1 MPHIDVQAKQ
11 IECVTHKAGASS
23 HEEQNML
30 FMAVCSGLFCVSGQS
45 STDQ

>member
-23 HEEQNML
+23 YEENNL
-30 FMAVCSGLFCVSGQS
+30 FIAVCSGFFAFLEQN

>member
-23 HEEQNML
+23 HEEQE
-30 FMAVCSGLFCVSGQS
+30 CSLWLLVPAFLRLWAKFY
-45 STDQ
+45 